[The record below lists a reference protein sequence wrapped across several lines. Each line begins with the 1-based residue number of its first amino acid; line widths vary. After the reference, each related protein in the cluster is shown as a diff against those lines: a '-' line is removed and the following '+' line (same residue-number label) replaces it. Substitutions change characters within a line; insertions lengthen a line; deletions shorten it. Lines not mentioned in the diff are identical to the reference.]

1 MSDSRATS
9 ILLKTDL
16 NKVHPGAD
24 ASSDKTSNYTLLSA
38 DISQQNELVY
48 D

>member
-1 MSDSRATS
+1 MSHFRGV
-9 ILLKTDL
+9 KTQL
-16 NKVHPGAD
+16 THPVHPGAD